1 MDTMPKAATTENKKS
16 GGINKVVFA
25 GLFLP
30 VAALV
35 VVIGLSLGGMRMADR
50 ISEILESDGVH
61 LQLVS
66 GFLGAEILSSLKHL
80 RAVAAEAVTREAL
93 EARSPAQL
101 RALQDS
107 LLTLARRNPLYQQV
121 RWIDETG
128 MEQVRI
134 SRAGDEPVVVA
145 AQDLQDKSGRYYF
158 QAANEML
165 FGELYI
171 SRVDLNEEQG
181 RVEMPPR
188 PVLRIATPVA
198 GGAQQRRGILIINID
213 MKYLFEFVHTMSQ
226 ADPDVQYY
234 LINQQGMLL
243 DADLEADQ
251 ATQGPKP
258 DMDFAP
264 LHPGLWEQ
272 VQGNDTGSL
281 EAADGLWTWRRL
293 SPVASFKRLTREFTR
308 QAVAFDQLISD
319 EFSLML
325 VAHRSPAILD
335 KLRRESYTLI
345 ALAALSLLAVY
356 GLTLYFYL
364 NGQARARRAEVEA
377 AYARARAA
385 SLERM
390 NELEERFHRLVEASS
405 IGQVVV
411 DEAGRIEIANPAAER
426 MLGYDRDE
434 LVGLSVDTLLPEQR
448 HEQHRNLR
456 EQFMQAP
463 ETRQM
468 GAGREL
474 AAVRKD
480 GSVMPVEVGLNP
492 YLDHGRQLVL
502 ASIIDLS
509 ARQDQG
515 AG

>member
-1 MDTMPKAATTENKKS
+1 MPKTATTENSKNS
-16 GGINKVVFA
+16 GMNKAVFT

-35 VVIGLSLGGMRMADR
+35 VVIGLSLGGMRMDDR

-80 RAVAAEAVTREAL
+80 RAVAAEAVTRKAL
-93 EARSPAQL
+93 DARSTGQL

-121 RWIDETG
+121 RWIDEAG
-128 MEQVRI
+128 LEQVRI
-134 SRAGDEPVVVA
+134 SRVGDEPVVVA
-145 AQDLQDKSGRYYF
+145 AQDLHDKSGRYYF

-181 RVEMPPR
+181 RIEMPLR
-188 PVLRIATPVA
+188 PVVRIATPVA
-198 GGAQQRRGILIINID
+198 GSAQQRRGILIINID
-213 MKYLFEFVHTMSQ
+213 MKYLFEFVHTMGQ
-226 ADPDVQYY
+226 ADPDLQYH

-243 DADLEADQ
+243 DADLEAGQ
-251 ATQGPKP
+251 ATDGQQQV
-258 DMDFAP
+258 MDFAP
-264 LHPGLWEQ
+264 LYPGVWEKIQ
-272 VQGNDTGSL
+272 ENDTGSL

-293 SPVASFKRLTREFTR
+293 SPVASFKKLTREFTR

-325 VAHRSPAILD
+325 VVHRSPAVLD
-335 KLRRESYTLI
+335 KIRRESYTLI

-364 NGQARARRAEVEA
+364 NGQARARQAEVEA

-405 IGQVVV
+405 IGQQVVG
-411 DEAGRIEIANPAAER
+411 ETGRIEIANPAAER
-426 MLGYDRDE
+426 MLGYDTGE
-434 LVGLSVDTLLPEQR
+434 LVGLGVDELLPGQLLE
-448 HEQHRNLR
+448 RNRELR
-456 EQFMQAP
+456 EDFMQAP

-474 AAVRKD
+474 AAVRRD

-492 YLDHGRQLVL
+492 YLDHGRRLVL

-509 ARQDQG
+509 TQQDQD
-515 AG
+515 AA

>member
-1 MDTMPKAATTENKKS
+1 MPKAATTENSKNS
-16 GGINKVVFA
+16 GMNKAVFT

-80 RAVAAEAVTREAL
+80 RAVAAEAVTRKAL
-93 EARSPAQL
+93 DARSPGQL

-121 RWIDETG
+121 RWIDEAG

-134 SRAGDEPVVVA
+134 SRVGEEPVVVA

-181 RVEMPPR
+181 RIEMPPR
-188 PVLRIATPVA
+188 PVVRIATPVA
-198 GGAQQRRGILIINID
+198 GSAQQRRGILIINID
-213 MKYLFEFVHTMSQ
+213 MKYLFEFVHTMGQ
-226 ADPDVQYY
+226 ADPDLQYH
-234 LINQQGMLL
+234 LINQRGMLL
-243 DADLEADQ
+243 DADLKAGQ
-251 ATQGPKP
+251 ATGGQQQV
-258 DMDFAP
+258 MDFAP
-264 LHPGLWEQ
+264 LYPGVWEKIQ
-272 VQGNDTGSL
+272 ENDTGSL
-281 EAADGLWTWRRL
+281 EAADGLWTWRKL
-293 SPVASFKRLTREFTR
+293 SPVASFKKLTREFTR

-325 VAHRSPAILD
+325 VVHRSPAVLD
-335 KLRRESYTLI
+335 KIRRESYTLI

-364 NGQARARRAEVEA
+364 NGQARARQAEVEA

-405 IGQVVV
+405 IGQLVVGARSALFLPF
-411 DEAGRIEIANPAAER
+411 DEAIASRAVSASWWWARPAGSRLPIPPRSACWVMTGANWWGSAWMICCRGNCASDTGSCASSSCRPPRPGRWVPGVNWP
-426 MLGYDRDE
+426 
-434 LVGLSVDTLLPEQR
+434 PC
-448 HEQHRNLR
+448 
-456 EQFMQAP
+456 
-463 ETRQM
+463 
-468 GAGREL
+468 AGT
-474 AAVRKD
+474 
-480 GSVMPVEVGLNP
+480 
-492 YLDHGRQLVL
+492 
-502 ASIIDLS
+502 
-509 ARQDQG
+509 ARSCPWRW
-515 AG
+515 A

>member
-1 MDTMPKAATTENKKS
+1 MPKTATTENSKNS
-16 GGINKVVFA
+16 GVNKAVFT

-35 VVIGLSLGGMRMADR
+35 VVIGLSLGGMRMDDR

-80 RAVAAEAVTREAL
+80 RAVAAEAVTRKAL
-93 EARSPAQL
+93 DARSPGQL

-121 RWIDETG
+121 RWIDEAG
-128 MEQVRI
+128 LEQVRI
-134 SRAGDEPVVVA
+134 SRVGDEPVVGA

-181 RVEMPPR
+181 RIEMPLR
-188 PVLRIATPVA
+188 PVVRIATPVA
-198 GGAQQRRGILIINID
+198 GSAQQRRGILIINID
-213 MKYLFEFVHTMSQ
+213 MKYLFEFVHTMGQ
-226 ADPDVQYY
+226 ADPDLQYH

-243 DADLEADQ
+243 DADLEAGQ
-251 ATQGPKP
+251 ATDGQQQV
-258 DMDFAP
+258 MDFAP
-264 LHPGLWEQ
+264 LYPGVWEKIQ
-272 VQGNDTGSL
+272 ENDTGSL

-293 SPVASFKRLTREFTR
+293 SPVASFKKLTREFTR

-325 VAHRSPAILD
+325 VVHRSPAVLD
-335 KLRRESYTLI
+335 KIRRESYTLI

-364 NGQARARRAEVEA
+364 NGQARARQAEVEA

-405 IGQVVV
+405 IGQLVVG
-411 DEAGRIEIANPAAER
+411 ETGRIEIANPAAER
-426 MLGYDRDE
+426 MLGYDKGE
-434 LVGLSVDTLLPEQR
+434 LVGLGVDELLPGQ
-448 HEQHRNLR
+448 LR
-456 EQFMQAP
+456 ERHRELREDFMQAP

-474 AAVRKD
+474 AAVRRD

-492 YLDHGRQLVL
+492 YLDHGRRLVL

-509 ARQDQG
+509 TQQDQD
-515 AG
+515 AA

>member
-1 MDTMPKAATTENKKS
+1 MPKTATTENSKNS
-16 GGINKVVFA
+16 GMNKAVFT

-35 VVIGLSLGGMRMADR
+35 VVIGLSLGGMRMDDR

-80 RAVAAEAVTREAL
+80 RAVAAEAVTRKAL
-93 EARSPAQL
+93 DARSPGQL

-121 RWIDETG
+121 RWIDEAG
-128 MEQVRI
+128 LEQVRI
-134 SRAGDEPVVVA
+134 SRVGDEPVVVA
-145 AQDLQDKSGRYYF
+145 AQDLHDKSGRYYF

-181 RVEMPPR
+181 RIEMPLR
-188 PVLRIATPVA
+188 PVVRIATPVA
-198 GGAQQRRGILIINID
+198 GSAQQRRGILIINID
-213 MKYLFEFVHTMSQ
+213 MKYLFEFAHTMGQ
-226 ADPDVQYY
+226 ADPDLQYH

-243 DADLEADQ
+243 DADLEAGQ
-251 ATQGPKP
+251 ATDGQQQV
-258 DMDFAP
+258 MDFAP
-264 LHPGLWEQ
+264 LYPGVWEKIQ
-272 VQGNDTGSL
+272 ENDTGSL

-293 SPVASFKRLTREFTR
+293 SPVASFKKLTREFTR
-308 QAVAFDQLISD
+308 QAVAFDQLIAD

-325 VAHRSPAILD
+325 VVHRSPAVLD
-335 KLRRESYTLI
+335 KIRRESYTLI

-364 NGQARARRAEVEA
+364 NGQARARQAEVEA

-405 IGQVVV
+405 IGQLVVG
-411 DEAGRIEIANPAAER
+411 ETGRIEIANPAAER
-426 MLGYDRDE
+426 MLGYDKGE
-434 LVGLSVDTLLPEQR
+434 LVGLGVDELLPGQ
-448 HEQHRNLR
+448 LR
-456 EQFMQAP
+456 ERHRELREEFMQAP

-474 AAVRKD
+474 AAVRRD

-492 YLDHGRQLVL
+492 YLDHGRRLVL

-509 ARQDQG
+509 TQQDQD
-515 AG
+515 AA

>member
-1 MDTMPKAATTENKKS
+1 MPKTATTENSKNS
-16 GGINKVVFA
+16 GMNKAVFT

-35 VVIGLSLGGMRMADR
+35 VVIGLSLGGMRMDDR

-80 RAVAAEAVTREAL
+80 RAVAAEAVTRKAL
-93 EARSPAQL
+93 DARSPGQL

-121 RWIDETG
+121 RWIDEAG
-128 MEQVRI
+128 LEQVRI
-134 SRAGDEPVVVA
+134 SRVGDEPVVVA
-145 AQDLQDKSGRYYF
+145 AQDLQDKSGRSYF

-181 RVEMPPR
+181 RIEMPLR
-188 PVLRIATPVA
+188 PVVRIATPVA
-198 GGAQQRRGILIINID
+198 GSAQERRGILIINID
-213 MKYLFEFVHTMSQ
+213 MKYLFEFVHTMGQ
-226 ADPDVQYY
+226 ADPDLQYH
-234 LINQQGMLL
+234 LINQQGILMY
-243 DADLEADQ
+243 ADLEAGQ
-251 ATQGPKP
+251 ATDGQQKV
-258 DMDFAP
+258 MDFAP
-264 LHPGLWEQ
+264 LYPGVWEKIQ
-272 VQGNDTGSL
+272 ENDTGSL

-293 SPVASFKRLTREFTR
+293 SPVASFKKLTREFTR

-325 VAHRSPAILD
+325 VVHRSPAVLD
-335 KLRRESYTLI
+335 KIRRESYTLI

-364 NGQARARRAEVEA
+364 NGQARARQAEVEA

-405 IGQVVV
+405 IGQLVVG
-411 DEAGRIEIANPAAER
+411 ETGRIEIANPAAER
-426 MLGYDRDE
+426 MLGYDKGE
-434 LVGLSVDTLLPEQR
+434 LVGLGVDELLPGQ
-448 HEQHRNLR
+448 LR
-456 EQFMQAP
+456 ERHRELREDFMQAP

-474 AAVRKD
+474 AAVRRD

-492 YLDHGRQLVL
+492 YLDHGRRLVL

-509 ARQDQG
+509 TQQDQD
-515 AG
+515 AA